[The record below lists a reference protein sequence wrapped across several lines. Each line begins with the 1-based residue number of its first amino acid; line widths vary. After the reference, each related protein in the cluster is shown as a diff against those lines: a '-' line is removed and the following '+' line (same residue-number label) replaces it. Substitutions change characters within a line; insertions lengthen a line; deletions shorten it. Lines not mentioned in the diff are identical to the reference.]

1 MKGKKNT
8 HQLVL
13 KMCKA
18 GRVKENVNTA
28 RKKPFLIEKPD
39 PRD

>member
-28 RKKPFLIEKPD
+28 KKKRRKKPFLIEKT
-39 PRD
+39 